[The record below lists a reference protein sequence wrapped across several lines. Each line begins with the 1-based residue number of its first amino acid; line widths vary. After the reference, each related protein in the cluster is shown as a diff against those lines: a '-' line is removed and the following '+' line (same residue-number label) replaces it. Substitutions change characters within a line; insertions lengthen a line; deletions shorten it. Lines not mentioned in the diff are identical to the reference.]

1 MLTIW
6 NLNKTLKK
14 KRFNLSL
21 IYTISVKVLRIARN
35 RESLHQ
41 LMQLM
46 KNIDCLIA
54 QPLKK

>member
-14 KRFNLSL
+14 KRFNFSL